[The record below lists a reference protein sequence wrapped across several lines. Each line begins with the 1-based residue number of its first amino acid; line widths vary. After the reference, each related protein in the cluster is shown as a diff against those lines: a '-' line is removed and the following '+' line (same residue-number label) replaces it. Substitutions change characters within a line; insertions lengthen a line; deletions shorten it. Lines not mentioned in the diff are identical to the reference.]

1 MTGATTS
8 SATAGPAAPNGTGS
22 DSPALRVEGV
32 TVRFG
37 GVTAL
42 DDVSFTVAP
51 GTIHALIGPN
61 GAGKST
67 CFNVISGVYR
77 CESGRVHLGDI
88 DITGIRPHKLSG
100 MGLGRAFQSLA
111 LSLHSTVLDNV
122 MLGRHAR
129 TKSGFMGSGL
139 RMPWVVKEQRRHEER
154 AVEICEFVGI
164 GHALHMPVGALPY
177 GDAKRVDIARAL
189 ATEPRVLMLDEPA
202 AGMNAAETAL
212 ISQTIRDVRSG
223 LGISVLLV
231 EHDMGLVMGIADQVT
246 VLDFG
251 SVVADGS
258 PAEVQSDP
266 EVIRAYLG
274 AEEAE
279 GAEGAEEAESGP
291 VTSSAAQ
298 QDDNGSDRRDQE
310 PAR

>member
-1 MTGATTS
+1 MAKVE
-8 SATAGPAAPNGTGS
+8 
-22 DSPALRVEGV
+22 SPSLVIDGV

-42 DDVSFTVAP
+42 NDVSFTVTP

-77 CESGRVHLGDI
+77 CDAGRVSLGDI

-111 LSLHSTVLDNV
+111 LSPHSTVLDNV

-129 TKSGFMGSGL
+129 TKSGFLGSGL
-139 RMPWVVKEQRRHEER
+139 RLPWVTREQRQHVER
-154 AVEICEFVGI
+154 AVEICQFVGI
-164 GHALHMPVGALPY
+164 GHALHQPVGSLPY

-202 AGMNAAETAL
+202 AGMNAAETAV
-212 ISQTIRDVRSG
+212 ISQTIREVREG

-231 EHDMGLVMGIADQVT
+231 EHDMGLVMGIADRVT

-251 SVVADGS
+251 SVVADGP
-258 PAEVQSDP
+258 PAQVQSDP

-274 AEEAE
+274 ADEVDREPEPPSTNPQARD
-279 GAEGAEEAESGP
+279 A
-291 VTSSAAQ
+291 
-298 QDDNGSDRRDQE
+298 SDRED
-310 PAR
+310 PGVAR